1 MKKIIATLALCTS
14 IAGLQAQTINR
25 MVIVP
30 QAGYPQGYAINNVD
44 SVFFTTVGR
53 AAADVTL
60 NKSSFSATGDTLWLA
75 ITPTADC
82 AKYRITTVTKARADV
97 LTSPASLESYLDNVN
112 APDYYQAFTNAQMTG
127 FETPFAAGADYSI
140 LTLGY
145 DKYNTPSE
153 ISRVDFTTPST
164 PYLGNPSVSW
174 VATDSTTTTITMTFT
189 PNSDCASYTFCLF
202 EEGTAEQQFE
212 QWAPMFGFANL
223 SDMIKQFGYNV
234 YTSTYTNTW
243 TSLAPGKRYDI
254 YILPMDAN
262 DVYAPLILAKASTKK
277 QGGEGIATVDIT
289 IGDFKSSDG
298 SYYQE
303 VTYTPND
310 QASLHRDMIIAAD
323 AYNTAEWGEA
333 GVLAYLK
340 GDNPYDPYWNQYG
353 VDNATW
359 NADPSTNYIAFSI
372 AKNINDEWGP
382 LAMKEFT
389 TPATPSAVA
398 HKAPALGNRK
408 PTTEV
413 NVFGKAPRFNAR
425 KMGHGIILEQK

>member
-1 MKKIIATLALCTS
+1 MKKIIATLALCAAF
-14 IAGLQAQTINR
+14 AGTYAQSVNR

-30 QAGYPQGYAINNVD
+30 KGGYSQGYVINNVD
-44 SVFFTTVGR
+44 SAFFTSVGR
-53 AAADVTL
+53 AAADVTI
-60 NKSSFSATGDTLWLA
+60 NKTSFSSAGDTLWLA

-82 AKYRITTVTKARADV
+82 AKFRITTVTKARADM
-97 LTSPASLESYLDNVN
+97 LTSPASLEAYMDNVN

-127 FETPFAAGADYSI
+127 FETPFVAGSTYSV

-153 ISRVDFTTPST
+153 VSRADFDTPAA

-174 VATDSTTTTITMTFT
+174 TTTDFTATTISMQFT

-202 EEGTAEQQFE
+202 EEGQAEQQFE

-223 SDMIKQFGYNV
+223 SDMIKQFGGKL
-234 YTSTYTNTW
+234 YTSTFTNEW
-243 TSLAPGKRYDI
+243 TGLAPGTRYDI

-262 DVYAPLILAKASTKK
+262 GAYAPLILAKASTKK
-277 QGGEGIATVDIT
+277 QGGEGTATVDIT
-289 IGDFKSSDG
+289 IGDFKQSGD

-310 QASLHRDMIIAAD
+310 QASLHRDMIITAS
-323 AYNTAEWGEA
+323 AYNTAEWGEE
-333 GVLAYLK
+333 GVLKYLK

-359 NADPSTNYIAFSI
+359 NADPSTSYIAFSI
-372 AKNINDEWGP
+372 AKNVNDEWGP
-382 LAMKEFT
+382 LARKEFT

-398 HKAPALGNRK
+398 HKAPAVGSRK
-408 PTTEV
+408 PQAEV
-413 NVFGKAPRFNAR
+413 SVFGKAPRFSGRAVNR
-425 KMGHGIILEQK
+425 GIKLEQK